1 MLPYLELQIR
11 EDYTVDWIGFREK
24 TEGKDLPEKKLNV
37 SGVHIE
43 YNMVGYSDSILDS
56 KVFLLILHN
65 QLTAS

>member
-1 MLPYLELQIR
+1 M
-11 EDYTVDWIGFREK
+11 DWIGFREK

-43 YNMVGYSDSILDS
+43 YNIVGYSDSILNS